1 MPKVVLYNQN
11 GSNVGELELNDHV
24 FGVEDNQQV
33 IYDTVIAERAAMRQV
48 FDVVI
53 SQRASLR
60 QGTHAVKNRSAVSG
74 GGRKP
79 WRQKGTGRA
88 RQGSIRSP
96 QWRGG
101 GVVFAPTPR
110 SHAIKINKKVV
121 RLAMRCALSSKVRDN
136 HIVVLDQLTLDT
148 FKTKGLVEVLKTF
161 HLENDKVVLALD
173 EANGNVELA
182 GRNLPNVLVGQYNH
196 ISVYQMMNAKH
207 LVITKTAVEKFEE
220 VLK

>member
-33 IYDTVIAERAAMRQV
+33 IYDTVIAERVAMRQ
-48 FDVVI
+48 
-53 SQRASLR
+53 
-60 QGTHAVKNRSAVSG
+60 GTQKAKTRSEVRG

-182 GRNLPNVLVGQYNH
+182 GLNLPNVLVGQYNH

>member
-33 IYDTVIAERAAMRQV
+33 IYDTVIAERAAMRQ
-48 FDVVI
+48 
-53 SQRASLR
+53 
-60 QGTHAVKNRSAVSG
+60 GTQKAKTRSEVRG

-207 LVITKTAVEKFEE
+207 LVITETAVEKFEE

>member
-24 FGVEDNQQV
+24 FGVEDNQQA
-33 IYDTVIAERAAMRQV
+33 IYDTVIAERAAMRQ
-48 FDVVI
+48 
-53 SQRASLR
+53 
-60 QGTHAVKNRSAVSG
+60 GTQKAKTRSEVRG

-110 SHAIKINKKVV
+110 THAIKINKKVV

-182 GRNLPNVLVGQYNH
+182 GRNLPNVLVDQYNH

>member
-11 GSNVGELELNDHV
+11 GSNVSELELNDHV

-33 IYDTVIAERAAMRQV
+33 IYDTVIAERAAMRQ
-48 FDVVI
+48 
-53 SQRASLR
+53 
-60 QGTHAVKNRSAVSG
+60 GTQKAKTRSEVRG

>member
-33 IYDTVIAERAAMRQV
+33 IYDTVIAERAAMRQ
-48 FDVVI
+48 
-53 SQRASLR
+53 
-60 QGTHAVKNRSAVSG
+60 GTQKAKTRSEVRG

-121 RLAMRCALSSKVRDN
+121 RLAVRCALSSKVRDN

>member
-1 MPKVVLYNQN
+1 MA
-11 GSNVGELELNDHV
+11 NVKLFDQTGKEVSTVELNDAI
-24 FGVEDNQQV
+24 FGIEPNESV
-33 IYDTVIAERAAMRQV
+33 V

-110 SHAIKINKKVV
+110 SHAIKVNKKVV
-121 RLAMRCALSSKVRDN
+121 RLAMRCALSTKVREN
-136 HIVVLDQLTLDT
+136 NIVVLDQIVLDT
-148 FKTKGLVEVLKTF
+148 FKTKGLVEVLKAF
-161 HLENDKVVLALD
+161 NLENNKVVLVLA
-173 EANGNVELA
+173 EANGTVELA
-182 GRNLPNVLVGQYNH
+182 GRNIPNVLVQQYNH
-196 ISVYQMMNAKH
+196 VSVFQMMNAKN
-207 LVITKTAVEKFEE
+207 LVITKAAVEKFEE

>member
-11 GSNVGELELNDHV
+11 GSQVGELELNNNV
-24 FGVEDNQQV
+24 FAVEDNQQA
-33 IYDTVIAERAAMRQV
+33 IFDTIVAERAAMRQ
-48 FDVVI
+48 
-53 SQRASLR
+53 
-60 QGTHAVKNRSAVSG
+60 GTQKAKTRSEVRG

-110 SHAIKINKKVV
+110 SHAIKVNKKVV
-121 RLAMRCALSSKVRDN
+121 KLAMRCALSSKLREEKM
-136 HIVVLDQLTLDT
+136 VVLEQIALET

-161 HLENDKVVLALD
+161 NLENEKVVLVLA

-182 GRNLPNVLVGQYNH
+182 GRNIPNVLVQQYSH
-196 ISVYQMMNAKH
+196 VSVYQMMNAKN
-207 LVITKTAVEKFEE
+207 LVITKAAVEKFEE
-220 VLK
+220 VLQ

>member
-33 IYDTVIAERAAMRQV
+33 IYDTVIAERAAMRQ
-48 FDVVI
+48 
-53 SQRASLR
+53 
-60 QGTHAVKNRSAVSG
+60 GTQKAKTRSEVRG

-101 GVVFAPTPR
+101 GVVFAQTPR

>member
-33 IYDTVIAERAAMRQV
+33 IYDTVIAERAAMRQ
-48 FDVVI
+48 
-53 SQRASLR
+53 
-60 QGTHAVKNRSAVSG
+60 GTQKAKTRSEVRG

-136 HIVVLDQLTLDT
+136 NIVVLDQITLDT
-148 FKTKGLVEVLKTF
+148 FKTKGLVEVLKAF
-161 HLENDKVVLALD
+161 HLENNKVVLALD